1 MRGTTYPVCAN
12 IRGRREE
19 VSENRDR
26 NKSVCSSSEGEDDQS
41 IQISE
46 VAWQFWLLF
55 SPRGKEARKSFA
67 PRCFF
72 FFFFQGGRES
82 RQVHGTHKIGGSLL
96 GGSGSVRGTRYLPT
110 SLGWLRYWAQHE
122 TKFSYSTGSGR
133 TRRHSKQSGE
143 KTSHITGS
151 AFGALHVTTRV
162 ISRDQRVEGP
172 GLAVGWSRA
181 WRHSMFLNGR
191 VYAQM
196 WGHHGEK
203 TNLIGCLPV

>member
-1 MRGTTYPVCAN
+1 MKTTSQSKYQRLP
-12 IRGRREE
+12 G
-19 VSENRDR
+19 SFGF
-26 NKSVCSSSEGEDDQS
+26 SSPQGGKK
-41 IQISE
+41 
-46 VAWQFWLLF
+46 
-55 SPRGKEARKSFA
+55 RGKVSPSDA
-67 PRCFF
+67 FF

-110 SLGWLRYWAQHE
+110 SLGWLRYWAQHV

-196 WGHHGEK
+196 WGHHGET